1 MKGYTLKR
9 FCCAATTI
17 GCGFSL
23 LLLPLIFCCGLF
35 VLTCFVAALLL
46 LEGVLPFCFSA
57 RVCDSAACGGLCFFL
72 VVEESGESLLLRR
85 LGRFLYSRL
94 YHRYHH

>member
-1 MKGYTLKR
+1 MKSYTLKR

-23 LLLPLIFCCGLF
+23 LLLRLLFLIFCCGLF

-57 RVCDSAACGGLCFFL
+57 RVCDSAACGGLCFFW
-72 VVEESGESLLLRR
+72 LLRKA
-85 LGRFLYSRL
+85 GRVCC
-94 YHRYHH
+94 